1 MNASFFC
8 TPRATLLTCSLTL
21 ACLLLA
27 ACRSEA
33 KKTLPIAIT
42 TNDEQSDTVVP
53 AIEAALNLDATTAG
67 SGLND
72 VTYFLNRWNGVQAA
86 TEDWKPDELVER
98 LPRPLRDAVGEAE
111 LTRTTFEQQDAR
123 YLQESA
129 WLRDLSTWLSRS
141 EPDAA
146 LTKWA
151 RARTPAMSRES
162 LRKLLLSELL
172 FDWTVRNIQLTPL
185 LPYPTDT
192 MLSAADGPSGANSV
206 KKPPYVLGYPGP
218 GYMRQPWQILL
229 DGQGDAWERLR
240 IFTLLCRHQEIEVVV
255 LATYD
260 IKISPRPQ
268 PWLAAVV
275 LDNDLALFDTALG
288 LPLPIPD
295 QDGIVFW
302 SELQKQP
309 QWLSALDIDAQ
320 TKYPVQAAQLPSVVA
335 LIDAAPQALSRRM
348 AAIEAQLVG
357 EQRLSLS
364 VHPSELASTLRS
376 LPGINSVNLWT
387 VPWEADLFAAT
398 LRRYQ
403 TEETPVYLIPR
414 VIEESLFWDRTP
426 LFTGRLQQVRGQFA
440 KQDDLKGAKGHYLEA
455 RPPDDLIERIVTDR
469 QFQESQGLIKS
480 KFESDTNWNNKL
492 RLMQAKMKETKAAAS
507 YWLGLVHYES
517 QQYDVA
523 AEWLRIRTL
532 EASRESRWA
541 PGARYNL
548 ARCYEKLGRSVDA
561 RVIYLEDQSP
571 QRHGNLLRARRLA
584 QLDKP

>member
-151 RARTPAMSRES
+151 RARTPAMPRES
-162 LRKLLLSELL
+162 LRKLLLAELL

-309 QWLSALDIDAQ
+309 QWLSALDINAQ

-387 VPWEADLFAAT
+387 VPWEADHFAAT

-426 LFTGRLQQVRGQFA
+426 LVTGRLQQVRGQFA

-455 RPPDDLIERIVTDR
+455 RPPDDLIERIVNPR

-480 KFESDTNWNNKL
+480 KFESDTNWNN
-492 RLMQAKMKETKAAAS
+492 
-507 YWLGLVHYES
+507 
-517 QQYDVA
+517 
-523 AEWLRIRTL
+523 
-532 EASRESRWA
+532 
-541 PGARYNL
+541 
-548 ARCYEKLGRSVDA
+548 
-561 RVIYLEDQSP
+561 
-571 QRHGNLLRARRLA
+571 
-584 QLDKP
+584 